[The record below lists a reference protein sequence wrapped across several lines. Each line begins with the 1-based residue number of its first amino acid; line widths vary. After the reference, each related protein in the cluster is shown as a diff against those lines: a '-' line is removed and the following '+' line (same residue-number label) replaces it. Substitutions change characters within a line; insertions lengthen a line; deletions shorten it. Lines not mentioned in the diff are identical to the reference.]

1 MSDEAGR
8 VFLGSDLTSR
18 LEAIAERT
26 GISAEDLAA
35 RAVKMYVDQIEEI
48 QAGIDRGLADV
59 KAGRTVTMDEA
70 RETIRKLRSDHIKG
84 GGNH

>member
-8 VFLGSDLTSR
+8 VFLGSDLASR

-35 RAVKMYVDQIEEI
+35 HAVKMYVDQIEEI

-59 KAGRTVTMDEA
+59 EAGRTVTMDEA
-70 RETIRKLRSDHIKG
+70 RETIRKLRSTHIKG
-84 GGNH
+84 DG